1 MLRGWA
7 QRGGRAL
14 QQRKTRAVGGG
25 DMARAQ
31 GETILRSAKEPHLV
45 AKGKPEKRQV
55 LTRLLTGGG
64 QLSGVGFFREPSL
77 YSHLYTL

>member
-14 QQRKTRAVGGG
+14 QQRKTRAGGG

-31 GETILRSAKEPHLV
+31 GETILRSVKEPHLV

-55 LTRLLTGGG
+55 LTRLLTEVG
-64 QLSGVGFFREPSL
+64 QLVVEVVFQMS
-77 YSHLYTL
+77 